1 MTSLLPTLSSPLF
14 WSLQDW
20 NGDKVDGAGWW
31 ERRGGKSLL
40 DYSVVG
46 CLQTLSAR
54 NCDLKLTF
62 LLGTLMDSSGTL
74 TGNILLFFIDVVDS
88 VSSSFGRISQSLFSK
103 ALPIGLRYSSWEEFK
118 LVRRQVVP
126 SNPSEHSCI
135 LYLQQQATQY
145 NQASF
150 SFLPEAL
157 GWKSDTW
164 IPVCHFPLSTED
176 TDQAL
181 TIFQWNPYWGEG
193 EHHPCFG
200 MTEFT
205 ARLSLKE
212 SFS

>member
-1 MTSLLPTLSSPLF
+1 MRKERWKVLTWLFCCRVASNSLSQQLWF
-14 WSLQDW
+14 KANFSLGCF
-20 NGDKVDGAGWW
+20 NGFFRDSHWEHSALLYWCGWF
-31 ERRGGKSLL
+31 
-40 DYSVVG
+40 
-46 CLQTLSAR
+46 
-54 NCDLKLTF
+54 N
-62 LLGTLMDSSGTL
+62 
-74 TGNILLFFIDVVDS
+74 FFQLWLNL
-88 VSSSFGRISQSLFSK
+88 SQSLFSK
-103 ALPIGLRYSSWEEFK
+103 ALPIGLRCSSWEEFK
-118 LVRRQVVP
+118 LVPRQVVP